1 MLALLQNNDESHEY
15 PISFMSRNLTDDE
28 LNYTLTEKRAY
39 DLVKSL
45 NQFKT
50 YVGYSRIVSYV
61 TYLVVKDV
69 LVQHDGLG
77 AREKW
82 IYRVQEYDLDIR
94 PIKIIK
100 GQGLDRMLVEGNEEA
115 IESQDQHETVINI
128 VLNIDE
134 DHEWYKEIIYYL
146 KNMTCPLTSWII
158 SVDH

>member
-1 MLALLQNNDESHEY
+1 
-15 PISFMSRNLTDDE
+15 MSRNLTDDE